1 MEKDGYSLLLPEGLL
16 DYFLILKVDEQPG
29 EIKIYLEEKNNI
41 NSGSNPIQYESKGF
55 YPNVLVN
62 DFPIR
67 GRRLVLDI
75 RRRRWINK
83 DTGEYVDRDFHIVA
97 DGTRMT
103 QEFASFLK
111 GLHR

>member
-55 YPNVLVN
+55 YPNVLV
-62 DFPIR
+62 
-67 GRRLVLDI
+67 
-75 RRRRWINK
+75 
-83 DTGEYVDRDFHIVA
+83 
-97 DGTRMT
+97 
-103 QEFASFLK
+103 
-111 GLHR
+111 